1 MDADGRNLVRLTDS
15 PGNDW
20 FPEWSP
26 DGRHIVFASS
36 RDGDEELFVMAED
49 GTDLRQLTFNGA
61 VEGKPDWT
69 D

>member
-1 MDADGRNLVRLTDS
+1 
-15 PGNDW
+15 
-20 FPEWSP
+20 
-26 DGRHIVFASS
+26 VFASS

-49 GTDLRQLTFNGA
+49 GTDLRQLTFNDV